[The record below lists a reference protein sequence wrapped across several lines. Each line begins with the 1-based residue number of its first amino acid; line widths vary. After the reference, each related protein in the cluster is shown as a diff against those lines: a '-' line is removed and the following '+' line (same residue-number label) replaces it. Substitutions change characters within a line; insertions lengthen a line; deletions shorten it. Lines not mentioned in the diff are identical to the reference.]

1 MIMESPEAAVALL
14 VWIYIK
20 EMTDG
25 DNGAY
30 WYYKLKLHSAQ
41 LRWVDLKAGFF
52 FSGKHGTKSSPLI
65 LWYDYLK
72 HLKIKGLFLVR

>member
-25 DNGAY
+25 AY

-41 LRWVDLKAGFF
+41 LRWVDLKDGFF
-52 FSGKHGTKSSPLI
+52 FRKA
-65 LWYDYLK
+65 WYKKLTIDS
-72 HLKIKGLFLVR
+72 LV